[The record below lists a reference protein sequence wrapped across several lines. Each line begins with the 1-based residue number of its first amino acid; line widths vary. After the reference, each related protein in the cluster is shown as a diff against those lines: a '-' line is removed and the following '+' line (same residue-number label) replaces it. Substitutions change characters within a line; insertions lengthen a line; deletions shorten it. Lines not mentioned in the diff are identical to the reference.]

1 MPVARNA
8 GISSSAATPV
18 GRIWYLDEM
27 FSASAFS
34 RIVGWRLLHGSAP
47 YRAVMAGEVSSG
59 ICVPVPGPMSRTIP
73 EAVRRIGGI
82 RAEEPTGSGISLLF
96 GSEDIWRGAVVVWLG
111 FVFSFVLFYIDYRE
125 LFLAPLVD
133 LAEIAKSRGSGLGL
147 LMVYRV
153 AETHK

>member
-96 GSEDIWRGAVVVWLG
+96 GSEDIWRGAVLVWLG
-111 FVFSFVLFYIDYRE
+111 FVFSFILFYIDYRE

>member
-18 GRIWYLDEM
+18 GTIWYLGEI

-34 RIVGWRLLHGSAP
+34 RIAEWRLLHGSAP

-82 RAEEPTGSGISLLF
+82 RAEEPTGSGISWLF

-111 FVFSFVLFYIDYRE
+111 CVFLYCFILFIGSC
-125 LFLAPLVD
+125 FCSLVD
-133 LAEIAKSRGSGLGL
+133 VADIAKSRSSTLW
-147 LMVYRV
+147 VC
-153 AETHK
+153 

>member
-18 GRIWYLDEM
+18 GMMWYLGEM

-82 RAEEPTGSGISLLF
+82 RAEEPTSSGISLLF
-96 GSEDIWRGAVVVWLG
+96 GSDDIWRGAVVVWLG
-111 FVFSFVLFYIDYRE
+111 FVFLFVSFYIIHRE
-125 LFLAPLVD
+125 LFLFPRCI
-133 LAEIAKSRGSGLGL
+133 AEIAKSRGSALGL
-147 LMVYRV
+147 LMINVVVGTYR
-153 AETHK
+153 